1 MQLRNTD
8 SLEENKLS
16 SNAMKNEEAA
26 KFIKLMDNKGTDQ
39 KVYSM
44 HEDTQESK
52 LKDIVLMNTKT
63 KLRNYLLGV
72 PG

>member
-16 SNAMKNEEAA
+16 SSAMKNEEAA
-26 KFIKLMDNKGTDQ
+26 KFLNLMDNKGADQ

-52 LKDIVLMNTKT
+52 LKETALMNTKA
-63 KLRNYLLGV
+63 KLRNYLSSV

>member
-26 KFIKLMDNKGTDQ
+26 KFINLRDNKGTDQ

-44 HEDTQESK
+44 REDTQESK
-52 LKDIVLMNTKT
+52 LKEIVLMNTKT
-63 KLRNYLLGV
+63 KLRNYLSGV

>member
-16 SNAMKNEEAA
+16 SSAMKNEKAV
-26 KFIKLMDNKGTDQ
+26 KFLNLMDNKETDQ

-52 LKDIVLMNTKT
+52 LK
-63 KLRNYLLGV
+63 KLH
-72 PG
+72 